1 MKIQESIYLIAC
13 GWCTGSNY
21 MKDRTPPRG
30 FFARTVT
37 LQKSC
42 WWCLNM
48 IQIYDWFLNLK
59 GSKHWKICQPVFFM
73 WDKTALETQ
82 RQVIGIMPKNWGFR
96 EEEGVLSHGNWAF
109 LNVSLVKLE
118 GFSRGGDVKNYQLG
132 ISSK

>member
-1 MKIQESIYLIAC
+1 MADVPAATIWKTEPHP
-13 GWCTGSNY
+13 GS
-21 MKDRTPPRG
+21 

-59 GSKHWKICQPVFFM
+59 GSKHGKICQPVFFM

-96 EEEGVLSHGNWAF
+96 EEEGVRSHGNWAF

-118 GFSRGGDVKNYQLG
+118 GISRGGGGGGGGGDVKNYQLG